1 MQKHIKTT
9 LPLLIRLI
17 TGFTWHNIAQVG
29 TESVPVI
36 IGETP
41 AANYIF
47 ETIDVLGVDFL
58 VETSRIHAP
67 R

>member
-1 MQKHIKTT
+1 MGLTPGRICE
-9 LPLLIRLI
+9 PPPGI
-17 TGFTWHNIAQVG
+17 G

-47 ETIDVLGVDFL
+47 ETIDVLGYNVPDL
-58 VETSRIHAP
+58 SRQLSMDSTMLD
-67 R
+67 RL